1 MLEIRNV
8 TLEGCDAS
16 GKSTLY
22 SNIHRATKF
31 RWNIQDRSQLSM
43 LCYARQ
49 FGRSEESI
57 RKWRDELNDFLLDL
71 NNRLIVLL
79 PDFQVIAQRL
89 QARGDEFQD
98 IDSLRVLHNLFEE
111 EVNLLGSRPNL
122 LVIRDPLSPND
133 LTDRCVAWLSK
144 AELLEPLGAAREVA
158 ELTAALPNREGV
170 GCRFKFTIDP
180 TSISVPDA
188 SILRHPP
195 EEVYYAKILSKVLQN
210 IDDELEGRNEYCKKQ
225 DPYTTRR
232 FIYTQDSCIS
242 LVHTVLRGDSLNMRV
257 YCRSSNAKDT
267 FPYDFQFICYLY
279 SRVYAKLAARCG
291 WSYPPRGKFTIDVE
305 MGSAH
310 VL

>member
-1 MLEIRNV
+1 MLSIRNI
-8 TLEGCDAS
+8 TLEGPDAS

-49 FGRSEESI
+49 FERGKAAVQKWRSEL
-57 RKWRDELNDFLLDL
+57 DAFLLDL

-79 PDFQVIAQRL
+79 PDFRVVSQRL

-98 IDSLRVLHNLFEE
+98 VDSLMVLHSLFEE
-111 EVNLLGSRPNL
+111 EVDRLGSRPNL
-122 LVIRDPLSPND
+122 LVIREALSPD
-133 LTDRCVAWLSK
+133 ELTDHCVSWLSRI
-144 AELLEPLGAAREVA
+144 ELIEPLGVAREVHQLA
-158 ELTAALPNREGV
+158 GALKSREAV
-170 GCRFKFTIDP
+170 GCRFQFTIDP
-180 TSISVPDA
+180 TSLSVPDA

-195 EEVYYAKILSKVLQN
+195 EEVYYSKILAGVLQN
-210 IDDELEGRNEYCKKQ
+210 IDDELAGRNEYEKKQ

-232 FIYTQDSCIS
+232 FIFTQDSCIS
-242 LVHTVLRGDSLNMRV
+242 LVHTTLRGDALNMRV
-257 YCRSSNAKDT
+257 YCRSSNTQDT

-279 SRVYAKLAARCG
+279 SRVYSKLATRCG

-305 MGSAH
+305 LGSAH
-310 VL
+310 IP